1 VQGDLSAM
9 SNESKRASA
18 PIVKLDIVNNPL
30 SDSLEASSPQ
40 QQHFELAQTGA
51 TELSGMVAANS
62 RSAVDEVLKQPG
74 IFYSADLIEEGNTR
88 PLIPLGIDP
97 PDHAKYRRLLD
108 PLFSARRIDALGFD
122 ITNCANRF
130 IDAFIE
136 TESG

>member
-1 VQGDLSAM
+1 
-9 SNESKRASA
+9 
-18 PIVKLDIVNNPL
+18 
-30 SDSLEASSPQ
+30 LEASSPQ
-40 QQHFELAQTGA
+40 QQNFELARTGA
-51 TELSGMVAANS
+51 TELFGMVAANS

-74 IFYSADLIEEGNTR
+74 IFSSADLIEEGNTR